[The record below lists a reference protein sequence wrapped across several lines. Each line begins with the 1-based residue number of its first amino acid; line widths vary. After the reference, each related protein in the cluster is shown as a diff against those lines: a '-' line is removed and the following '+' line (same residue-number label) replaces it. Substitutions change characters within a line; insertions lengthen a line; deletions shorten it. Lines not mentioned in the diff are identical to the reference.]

1 MKHIEIEGLAA
12 VGMSE
17 RRQPDDI
24 ARVEL
29 ETEGG
34 GVGFADNARVFHIG
48 SVNHTYRTGG
58 QEVARYERDGRRA
71 REPGNAA
78 AQCGF
83 KTAADGAGKLLRLFE
98 RGFVGNAQAPAIM
111 RRAALRGGVAVE
123 EVARAVDEDEP
134 DAQLRQQPD
143 VGGELV

>member
-1 MKHIEIEGLAA
+1 
-12 VGMSE
+12 MSE

-58 QEVARYERDGRRA
+58 QEVARYERDGGARA
-71 REPGNAA
+71 NPETLPHNAA
-78 AQCGF
+78 S
-83 KTAADGAGKLLRLFE
+83 KRLRT
-98 RGFVGNAQAPAIM
+98 VPANCC
-111 RRAALRGGVAVE
+111 ACSS
-123 EVARAVDEDEP
+123 EVSSVTRKP
-134 DAQLRQQPD
+134 RQ
-143 VGGELV
+143 